1 MENFGDIFNWSNATY
16 ANKVK
21 PEHILWI
28 DFTGLPAAGLGTNNE
43 HDFQRGHDFVP
54 RLRDEPKD
62 KKGRQGELKAALA
75 ANGHEFGG
83 YGGASPLPLLGDR
96 SSWDAGDLRY
106 DETITQEY
114 EVNF

>member
-1 MENFGDIFNWSNATY
+1 M
-16 ANKVK
+16 NKVK

-28 DFTGLPAAGLGTNNE
+28 DFTGLPAAGLDTNGEANY
-43 HDFQRGHDFVP
+43 QRGHDFVP

-83 YGGASPLPLLGDR
+83 YGGGSPLTFIG
-96 SSWDAGDLRY
+96 
-106 DETITQEY
+106 
-114 EVNF
+114 